1 MAKFGVT
8 LKVDGG
14 MALEVLCKA
23 AEAHPLS
30 IKVASIVPDFG
41 GEPAPK
47 ETAVSVNGLFSG
59 LSRPKSTARR
69 AKAVRKSHERTE
81 GGGRSVQIV
90 FDMIKDKDGIH
101 WTDVRDK
108 LAKQG
113 YAEGTGSARLNEL
126 KSKYHL
132 VEHRDDGLY
141 YLTKR
146 GQKTKIVP

>member
-1 MAKFGVT
+1 MDEFGITVK
-8 LKVDGG
+8 LDGG
-14 MALEVLCKA
+14 ATLDSLWKALQSDRRIKITSIIPA
-23 AEAHPLS
+23 FDDEA
-30 IKVASIVPDFG
+30 
-41 GEPAPK
+41 PAPK
-47 ETAVSVNGLFSG
+47 ETADVSVNSLFNG
-59 LSRPKSTARR
+59 RVKIARR
-69 AKAVRKSHERTE
+69 AKAVRKNHERTD
-81 GGGRSVQIV
+81 GSGRSIQIV

-108 LAKQG
+108 LAKRG

-146 GQKTKIVP
+146 GLKTKIVP